1 MVTGAKIVKVTDDE
15 FDDIVIAPG
24 KLTVV
29 DFSAKWCVPC
39 LDLEVVLQ
47 DMALEYRG
55 KVSFYKVDVN
65 ESSRTASKYSVRS
78 IPTLLFINKGERVD
92 QVVGS
97 VTRETLAKKLKMLTE
112 SA

>member
-1 MVTGAKIVKVTDDE
+1 MVAGVKIAEVADDE
-15 FDDIVIAPG
+15 FNDIVIASG
-24 KLTVV
+24 KPAVV

-39 LDLEVVLQ
+39 RDLEVILQ
-47 DMALEYRG
+47 EMASEYDG

-65 ESSRTASKYSVRS
+65 ESGRTASKYSVRS
-78 IPTLLFINKGERVD
+78 IPTLLFISKGEVFD

-97 VTRETLAKKLKMLTE
+97 VTRDTLSKKLRMLAE